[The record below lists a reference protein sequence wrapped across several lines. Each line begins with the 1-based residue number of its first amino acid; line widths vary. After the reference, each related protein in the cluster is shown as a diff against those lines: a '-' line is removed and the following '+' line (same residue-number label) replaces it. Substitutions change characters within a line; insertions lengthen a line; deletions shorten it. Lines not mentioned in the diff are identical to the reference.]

1 MDAAALA
8 SDASARIRAAAG
20 TAQLEELR
28 VEVLGRKAPLT
39 AALRELGTLPPDQRA
54 ARGAVLNEDRK
65 AIEGALGER
74 RELLERAE
82 LDARLAADALDVTL
96 PAPAPRRGF
105 AHVLQQTER
114 EIVDIFTGLGFQVAE
129 GPEIE
134 LAELNFDALNT
145 SPTHPSRQRTD
156 TYYVTD
162 DVILR
167 TQTSPVQAR
176 EMARRPPP
184 IYIVCPGRV
193 YRRETVDATH
203 GALFTQV
210 EGLAVDRGLTLAHLK
225 GILLSWARA
234 MFGPDREVRL
244 RPHFFP
250 FTEPSVEADVSCFNC
265 ARDGSPCRVCRGEGW
280 IEVLGAGMV
289 DPNVL
294 AYAGGAY
301 ADPAV
306 SGFAWGMG
314 VERIAMLRHGITDLR
329 LFWENDL
336 RFLEQFG

>member
-1 MDAAALA
+1 MDPDALA
-8 SDASARIRAAAG
+8 ADATARIAG
-20 TAQLEELR
+20 AGDSSAVEALRIEL
-28 VEVLGRKAPLT
+28 LGRRAPLT
-39 AALRELGTLPPDQRA
+39 LALRQLGSLPPDERA
-54 ARGAVLNEDRK
+54 GRGAVLNGARRR
-65 AIEGALGER
+65 IEAALAERGDALG
-74 RELLERAE
+74 RAE
-82 LDARLAADALDVTL
+82 LDAALVRDAIDVTL
-96 PAPAPRRGF
+96 PGEPIRRGF

-114 EIVDIFTGLGFQVAE
+114 EIVDIFLGLGYQVAE
-129 GPEIE
+129 GPEVE

-156 TYYVTD
+156 TYYITD
-162 DVILR
+162 EVILR

-184 IYIVCPGRV
+184 LYVICPGRV

-225 GILLSWARA
+225 GTLLEWARA
-234 MFGPDREVRL
+234 MFGREREVRL

-294 AYAGGAY
+294 AHAGGDY
-301 ADPAV
+301 ADPAL

-329 LFWENDL
+329 LFWDDDL

>member
-1 MDAAALA
+1 MDPEALA
-8 SDASARIRAAAG
+8 ADATARIAGAGDSAAVEA
-20 TAQLEELR
+20 LRIEL
-28 VEVLGRKAPLT
+28 LGRRAPLT
-39 AALRELGTLPPDQRA
+39 LALRELGRLPADERA
-54 ARGAVLNEDRK
+54 GRGAVLNGVRRR
-65 AIEGALGER
+65 IEAALAERGEA
-74 RELLERAE
+74 LERSE
-82 LDARLAADALDVTL
+82 LDAALARDAIDVTL
-96 PAPAPRRGF
+96 PGEPVRRGY

-114 EIVDIFTGLGFQVAE
+114 EIVDVFLGLGFQVAE
-129 GPEIE
+129 GPEVE

-156 TYYVTD
+156 TYYVTAE
-162 DVILR
+162 VVLR
-167 TQTSPVQAR
+167 THTSPVQAR

-184 IYIVCPGRV
+184 LYVVCPGRV

-225 GILLSWARA
+225 GTLIEWARA
-234 MFGPDREVRL
+234 MFGRDREIRL

-294 AYAGGAY
+294 AHAGGAY
-301 ADPAV
+301 ADPEL

-329 LFWENDL
+329 LFWDDDL